1 MVDKVSSFVV
11 AIDGE
16 EGTLSSVIAALK
28 KTVRSAVTELEQITK
43 KVDLFS
49 SLEQDVKNAGT
60 AFNTATANVAAL
72 KAQIDKLKSVGS
84 PIDDNMSKA
93 LKLLERDA
101 TNAGKAFETQQAK
114 LDALGA
120 TLRKAGV
127 DTTRLASEQI
137 RLAEASKLAAVA
149 ATEQAAKQLLGIKT
163 SFDIQPQIQKLN
175 AAYETLRASGTLTV
189 KELAAAQKALTTKI
203 AETQAEVVGMGGGFK
218 QAATDVKAFFTS
230 SYASILGITAVLGT
244 VAAGFLKVVAAS
256 KEFQQG
262 VAEIGIVTN
271 LTKGQLDTLG
281 AGARELARTVG
292 FDLTEGMKALF
303 EIIRSGVPADNALE
317 VLRASAIAAKAGI
330 TDIGTAAK
338 VSTLLIDGFGLEVGD
353 LGGAFDALIRASHD
367 GGATLKQFADNAGP
381 LLNIARDAK
390 VPFNDLIAIFT
401 VMTDASNDA
410 AGSASALTKILVRL
424 GDSDVRG
431 KLHDLGI
438 DTTNVVEI
446 FKQLG
451 AQGKGVQNVIDLG
464 IASGKTAAGVTAL
477 TNNAGKLAPELANLA
492 ASAGSAA
499 EGAAK
504 FLETPKGRAERFSAE
519 MHEASVNLGDLF
531 GSGSKLAQV
540 GTDIVGA
547 FNAVPEKF
555 KAVSAASS
563 DTNKS
568 VLDVVK
574 AFFLLE
580 QPAAAASNAMT
591 ATAAATKLASDQA
604 AESARR
610 LKEASGILTDFAP
623 KLAAD
628 IQALQAASA
637 QAIGDLNARAA
648 AQIAALD
655 RSTAAEA
662 ATSAATIAIQTKLAA
677 DRLAL
682 ITKNAAVVLKAI
694 DAEGAARLAL
704 AKNNATQTTAV
715 EQGIAQAKLAVLAT
729 IKGQYTAHYNDL
741 LAQQQAFVTKI
752 NSIDATQ
759 VAFNRD
765 IQTQLSA
772 IRNEGL
778 SDFDAYIVKTNQIKQ
793 LLADAQTEF
802 QKGGEAGLALG
813 KTYTDQAIAL
823 SGTLKTVVN
832 ADGIVVVSAF
842 ELQQQKIGL
851 ITTAAKQYN
860 DALDGQKE
868 AAETGKKAT
877 LLALSDV
884 SARLFDVTEKYDA
897 LSKKVE
903 SGLLIK
909 TQIDE
914 KSLSDALAKLNDLTK
929 DREVRIL
936 VKTIGGGT
944 PEGTDP
950 FNVPTGFAR
959 GGLVGRVQRFVAPA
973 REAIQRFANGGPV
986 FKRPS
991 WNKVPGTG
999 NQDTVPAALPSGSF
1013 VVKKSASQFYGD
1025 GFMQALAKGIRKFA
1039 GGGVVDIGGGWFVDK
1054 SGPDPK
1060 KKLTPEEVSKVLQ
1073 DHLDHPSSDPPPIDD
1088 RIGFQQGDSFQGK
1101 LPPPVT
1107 FDVRQVP
1114 DILITAAN
1122 VLSYAREMLNSVGS
1136 ANPMLGSLLP
1146 EILQGIR
1153 AVENDPSNMAAIK
1166 RLLQSAETIGSN
1178 PYLFAMWGKTA
1189 GSHGNFNSLWFYD
1202 WLEKNGQIAA
1212 AKNAGGGAS
1221 SGKSTSSGGID
1232 ISALHRTFAKAVG
1245 ILNLP
1250 PPKSGNPGV
1259 AKRFA
1264 EGGSTDT
1271 VPALLTPGEFVI
1283 TAPRARELGTDFLH
1297 ALNNRRVSRE
1307 SFSRFAEFA
1316 APPRLRFAD
1325 GGPVGEIRSDANTMP
1340 IRGSGG
1346 QVVTTN
1352 FNMSVNPSELFSVD
1366 NIRRHF
1372 LPAWNEIQRRGK

>member
-43 KVDLFS
+43 RVELFS
-49 SLEQDVKNAGT
+49 TLEQDVKKAGT
-60 AFNTATANVAAL
+60 AFNTATDGVAKL

-137 RLAEASKLAAVA
+137 RLAEATKLAAA
-149 ATEQAAKQLLGIKT
+149 SASEQAAKQLLGIKT
-163 SFDIQPQIQKLN
+163 SFDIQPEIRKLN
-175 AAYETLRASGTLTV
+175 AAYDTLRASGTLTV
-189 KELAAAQKALTTKI
+189 KELAAAQAALTAKI
-203 AETQAEVVGMGGGFK
+203 IETRAQAVELGGGFK
-218 QAATDVKAFFTS
+218 QAATDIKAS
-230 SYASILGITAVLGT
+230 ASGAYGAFLGITAILGT
-244 VAAGFLKVVAAS
+244 VAAGFLSVVSAS
-256 KEFQQG
+256 KQYQQG
-262 VAEIGIVTN
+262 LAEIGVVTD
-271 LTKGQLDTLG
+271 LTKTQLDNLGIGARVIARTLG
-281 AGARELARTVG
+281 V
-292 FDLTEGMKALF
+292 DLNESLKALF

-317 VLRASAIAAKAGI
+317 VLRVSAEAAKGGL
-330 TDIGTAAK
+330 TDIGTTAK
-338 VSTLLIDGFGLEVGD
+338 ISTLLLDGFGLQVSD
-353 LGGAFDALIRASHD
+353 LGRAFDTLTRGAHD

-381 LLNIARDAK
+381 LLNVARDAK

-401 VMTDASNDA
+401 VMTNASNDA
-410 AGSASALTKILVRL
+410 AGSASALTKILVKL

-451 AQGKGVQNVIDLG
+451 AQGKGVQNIIDLG
-464 IASGKTAAGVTAL
+464 IASGKTAAGVAAL
-477 TNNAGKLAPELANLA
+477 TNNAGKLAPELDAVA
-492 ASAGSAA
+492 KSAGAAA
-499 EGAAK
+499 EATKK
-504 FLETPKGRAERFSAE
+504 FFDTPQGRADRFNSE
-519 MHEASVNLGDLF
+519 MHEVTVSWGELF
-531 GSGSKLAQV
+531 GSGSRFAQLGTLLAHEFNQ
-540 GTDIVGA
+540 IGA
-547 FNAVPEKF
+547 
-555 KAVSAASS
+555 AAREAERANN
-563 DTNKS
+563 DTSKS
-568 VLDVVK
+568 FLDVVR
-574 AFFLLE
+574 ALI
-580 QPAAAASNAMT
+580 QINPAAVEAKRALA
-591 ATAAATKLASDQA
+591 ATAAAAKDAGDEIA
-604 AESARR
+604 AAIKKMALGDISR
-610 LKEASGILTDFAP
+610 DAP
-623 KLAAD
+623 KLLAD
-628 IQALQAASA
+628 IQAMQAASA
-637 QAIGDLNARAA
+637 AAITELNARAA

-655 RSTAAEA
+655 RSTAAEV
-662 ATSAATIAIQTKLAA
+662 ATAAATITIQTKLAS

-682 ITKNAAVVLKAI
+682 ITKNAAEVLKAI
-694 DAEGAARLAL
+694 DVEGAARLAL
-704 AKNNATQTTAV
+704 EKDNALKTTAV
-715 EQGIAQAKLAVLAT
+715 EQSIAQAKLAVLAT

-741 LAQQQAFVTKI
+741 ITQQQAFVTKI

-823 SGTLKTVVN
+823 TGTVKKVVN
-832 ADGIVVVSAF
+832 ADGIEVISAF
-842 ELQQQKIGL
+842 DAQQTKIGF
-851 ITTAAKQYN
+851 ITKAADQYN
-860 DALDGQKE
+860 AALSAQKD

-877 LLALSDV
+877 TLALSEV
-884 SARLFDVTEKYDA
+884 SALLFDVTQKYDA
-897 LSKKVE
+897 LNKKVE
-903 SGLLIK
+903 AGLSLK
-909 TQIDE
+909 VKVDE
-914 KSLSDALAKLNDLTK
+914 KDLSTALATLNDLTK
-929 DREVRIL
+929 DREVRLL
-936 VKTIGGGT
+936 VKTISGANSSA
-944 PEGTDP
+944 DP

-959 GGLVGRVQRFVAPA
+959 GGLVGRVQRFVAPV
-973 REAIQRFANGGPV
+973 REAIQRFANGGSV

-991 WNKVPGTG
+991 WTKVPGSG
-999 NQDTVPAALPSGSF
+999 DKDTVPAALPTGSF
-1013 VVKKSASQFYGD
+1013 VVKKAASQFYGD
-1025 GFMQALAKGIRKFA
+1025 GLMQALAKGIRKFA
-1039 GGGVVDIGGGWFVDK
+1039 GGGIVDIGGGLFADR
-1054 SGPDPK
+1054 SGSPK
-1060 KKLTPEEVSKVLQ
+1060 KKLTPQEVSSILK
-1073 DHLDHPSSDPPPIDD
+1073 DHLDHPGDVAPPIDD
-1088 RIGFQQGDSFQGK
+1088 RIGFQHGDSFQGD

-1114 DILITAAN
+1114 EVLITAAN
-1122 VLSYAREMLNSVGS
+1122 VLAYAREMLNSVGS

-1153 AVENDPSNMAAIK
+1153 KVENDPSDIGAIK
-1166 RLLQSAETIGSN
+1166 SLLQSAETIGSN

-1189 GSHGNFNSLWFYD
+1189 GSHGNFNSIWFYD
-1202 WLEKNGQIAA
+1202 WLKRNHAGEFAD
-1212 AKNAGGGAS
+1212 AGGRSAP
-1221 SGKSTSSGGID
+1221 SGGID

-1297 ALNNRRVSRE
+1297 ALNNRRVSRD
-1307 SFSRFAEFA
+1307 SFSRFSEFA

-1325 GGPVGEIRSDANTMP
+1325 GGPVGEIRSDVNTMP

-1346 QVVTTN
+1346 QVTN